1 MKRFLA
7 VGVCLFLVALLVQGD
22 APKSN
27 KAAIAYL
34 QKLQRKDGGFAP
46 FVDVMPKSSLL
57 ATDAA
62 VKALNISAVKSPTKP
77 LAPSS

>member
-34 QKLQRKDGGFAP
+34 QKLQRKGGGFAP
-46 FVDVMPKSSLL
+46 FVDRPCPRSSSLL

-62 VKALNISAVKSPTKP
+62 VKLWKYFGGEIPR
-77 LAPSS
+77 